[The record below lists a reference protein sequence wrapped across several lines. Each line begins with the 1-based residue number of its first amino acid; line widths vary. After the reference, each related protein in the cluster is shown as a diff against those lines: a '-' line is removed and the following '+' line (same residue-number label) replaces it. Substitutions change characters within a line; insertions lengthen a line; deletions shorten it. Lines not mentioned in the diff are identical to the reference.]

1 MCRIVDVLVRIDI
14 ALLAH
19 GKPSAARQGA
29 PHTTQRRERDASAR
43 GLPCWVVTLIGCVY
57 YHEKSSEA
65 TPHPPLRADSMFSAL
80 RTRCGSRCSA
90 AGSGARYR

>member
-43 GLPCWVVTLIGCVY
+43 GLPCWVVTLKAGVFIIMRKIVRSY
-57 YHEKSSEA
+57 ATSPSPRRFHVFSSTYA
-65 TPHPPLRADSMFSAL
+65 MWQ
-80 RTRCGSRCSA
+80 
-90 AGSGARYR
+90 